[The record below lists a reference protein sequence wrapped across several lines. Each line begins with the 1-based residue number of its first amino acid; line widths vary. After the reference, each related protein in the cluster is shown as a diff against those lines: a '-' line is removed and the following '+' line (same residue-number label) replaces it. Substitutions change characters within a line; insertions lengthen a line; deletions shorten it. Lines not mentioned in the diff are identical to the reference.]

1 MKVSCNL
8 WIKYWIL
15 INLTRL
21 GLLTLTPLPTPTR
34 QHMVS
39 PLDAELEDASDS
51 VGYEPR
57 FGLTAGGVTPKP
69 EHNILGCC
77 LGNKL
82 ENTLQRVRRFV
93 FPVRCWNVWN

>member
-15 INLTRL
+15 INFEIRFAR
-21 GLLTLTPLPTPTR
+21 PPPPPV

-77 LGNKL
+77 LGTKV

-93 FPVRCWNVWN
+93 FPVRCWNVWS